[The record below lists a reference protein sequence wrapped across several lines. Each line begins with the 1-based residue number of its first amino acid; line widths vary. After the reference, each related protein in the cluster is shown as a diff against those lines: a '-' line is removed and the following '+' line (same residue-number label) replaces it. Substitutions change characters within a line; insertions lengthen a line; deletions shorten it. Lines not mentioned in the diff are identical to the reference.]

1 MANTSHDFDYRQA
14 IDLDYLFSAPLIAAL
29 DADFLAA
36 TRFIEYVR
44 HYGFEQLTQGEDEHS
59 TQGVAHFGRL
69 RMVHFFYRR
78 PITHTEPEYRVD
90 YETVTI
96 DIPLLSMLPLPLLQV
111 SDAQF
116 DFDVLIL
123 GALALPVPEEI
134 PRLRDNARDA
144 AEAET
149 ADEVLLP
156 YPYKFRAMLA
166 QGVRPANGVSEVGQ
180 PQVSANMKVRIN
192 MRQADIPAGISALF
206 NIMGDAVQGSGHQ
219 R

>member
-1 MANTSHDFDYRQA
+1 MANNSRDFDYRQA
-14 IDLDYLFSAPLIAAL
+14 IDLDYLFSAPLIATI

-44 HYGFEQLTQGEDEHS
+44 RYGFKQLPHGDDEHS
-59 TQGVAHFGRL
+59 TQGDAHFGRL

-78 PITHTEPEYRVD
+78 PITHTEPEYSVD
-90 YETVTI
+90 YETVTV
-96 DIPLLSMLPLPLLQV
+96 DIPLLSILPLPLLQV

-123 GALALPVPEEI
+123 GALAPPLPEKI
-134 PRLRDNARDA
+134 PRLRDNAKDA
-144 AEAET
+144 AQAET
-149 ADEVLLP
+149 ADEVLSP

-166 QGVRPANGVSEVGQ
+166 QGARPAEGVREVSQ

-192 MRQADIPAGISALF
+192 MRQADVPAGISALF
-206 NIMGDAVQGSGHQ
+206 NIMGDALQGSSHQ